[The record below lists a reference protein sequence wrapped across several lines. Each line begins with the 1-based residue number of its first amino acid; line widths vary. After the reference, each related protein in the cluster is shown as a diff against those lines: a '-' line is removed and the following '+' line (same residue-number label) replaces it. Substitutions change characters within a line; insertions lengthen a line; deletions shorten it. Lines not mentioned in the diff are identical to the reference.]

1 MSRFQNIIPFSL
13 GQVALS
19 TSYTLLYTVPAA
31 TRTYVK
37 QFDICN
43 TTGAPMDFYISIV
56 PAGGTASDANA
67 IFYNAPIPG
76 NTVVQWNGVQI
87 MYEGGT
93 IQVKASAVGCTV
105 TASGGEAI

>member
-1 MSRFQNIIPFSL
+1 MSRFQNIVPVSL

-19 TSYTLLYTVPAA
+19 TDYTILYTAPVD

-43 TTGAPMDFYISIV
+43 TTVTAIDFYISIV

-67 IFYNAPIPG
+67 IFYNTSIPG
-76 NTVVQWNGVQI
+76 KGVVQWKGTQI

>member
-1 MSRFQNIIPFSL
+1 MARFQNIIPFSL
-13 GQVALS
+13 GQVPLT
-19 TSYTLLYTVPAA
+19 TSYAVLYTVPAV

-43 TTGAPMDFYISIV
+43 TTGAPMNFYISIV
-56 PAGGTASDANA
+56 PAGGAASDANA

-76 NTVVQWNGVQI
+76 NTVVQWSGVQI
-87 MYEGGT
+87 MYEGAT
-93 IQVKASAVGCTV
+93 IQVKASTTGCTV